1 MSTRYIIGNLRTG
14 RRILDLPVM
23 TGQWGC
29 RYLTAGTINVTVD
42 LNDPDVQALELF
54 NTATPTQSFL
64 AVVEGDTIME
74 AGPVWVRNYSRDT
87 RTLELAAKGM
97 GSYFNHRLILPLLA
111 ASVGV
116 DQFTIPDPTDTSKT
130 MANPALTSSYSALSL
145 GTIAK
150 RLVEQARLWTG
161 SDLPIVFQADEAGTH
176 EKDYLGLDFK
186 PVMQA
191 IEDLANREDGPEFSF
206 QPRFTADMLGVE
218 WLFRTGTNA
227 SPLVTSE
234 SAPLWSVTAPKSPVS
249 NLTISEDGSR
259 QLSLGWQVGGR
270 QTDTVLVAR
279 AYAPTLVDAGFPLM
293 EDIDSSHS
301 TVSEQPTLDSYA
313 TAMVRAGLSP
323 YEVWSF
329 TAEAYPTDEKGLS
342 GGPQLGQYRV
352 GDFADL
358 VFDKWDPLTGL
369 GDPFLTQAQTVRH
382 RIIGM
387 SGDERGRFVKIDLA
401 PKVGN

>member
-1 MSTRYIIGNLRTG
+1 MTRYIIGNLRTG

-23 TGQWGC
+23 SGRWGC

-42 LNDPDVQALELF
+42 LNDPDVQALELS
-54 NTATPTQSFL
+54 NTATPTQAFL
-64 AVVEGDTIME
+64 AVVEGETIME
-74 AGPVWVRNYSRDT
+74 AGPIWVSNYSRDT

-111 ASVGV
+111 ATVDV

-150 RLVEQARLWTG
+150 RLVEQAQSWAG
-161 SDLPIVFQADEAGTH
+161 SDVPIVFQADEAGTH
-176 EKDYLGLDFK
+176 ERNYLGLDFK

-191 IEDLANREDGPEFSF
+191 IDDIANTEDGPEFSF

-218 WLFRTGTNA
+218 WLFRTGTNDN
-227 SPLVTSE
+227 PLVTSE
-234 SAPLWSVTAPKSPVS
+234 SVPLWSVTAPKSPVS
-249 NLTISEDGSR
+249 GLTISEDGSQR
-259 QLSLGWQVGGR
+259 LSLGWQVGGR
-270 QTDTVLVAR
+270 QADTVLVAR
-279 AYAPTLVDAGFPLM
+279 AYDPTLVDSGFPLM

-301 TVSEQPTLDSYA
+301 TVSEQSTLDSYA
-313 TAMVRAGLSP
+313 AAMVRAGLSP

-329 TAEAYPTDEKGLS
+329 TAEANPVDENGLS
-342 GGPQLGQYRV
+342 GGPQIGQYRV

-358 VFDKWDPLTGL
+358 VFDAWDPLTGV
-369 GDPFLTQAQTVRH
+369 GDPFLTQKRTVRH
-382 RIIGM
+382 RIIGL
-387 SGDERGRFVKIDLA
+387 SGDERGRFVKVDLA
-401 PKVGN
+401 PKVGT